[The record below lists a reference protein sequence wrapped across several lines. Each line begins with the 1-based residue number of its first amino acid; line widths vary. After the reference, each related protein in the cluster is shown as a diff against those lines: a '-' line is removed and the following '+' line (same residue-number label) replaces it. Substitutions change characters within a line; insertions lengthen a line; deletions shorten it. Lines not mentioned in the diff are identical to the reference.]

1 MTPVA
6 VKLAAVQARI
16 AAAAARS
23 GRNPSAIRLLPISK
37 TVPADRLREAIA
49 SGMTDFG
56 ENRVQEAV
64 AKAGFLGTSLTDP
77 TAPRWVIVGHLQTNK
92 AKLAVS
98 FADEFQALD
107 SVRLAAALDRAL
119 MAVGKSLRV
128 FVQVNT
134 SGEDT
139 KFGLEPAAL
148 APFLK
153 ELRAFDTL
161 QPAGLMTLAAFTPD
175 IERVRACFRMLRALG
190 ADFAN
195 AYSRPPELS
204 MGMSGDFEA
213 AIEEGATV
221 VRVGQAIFG
230 ARSTSDA
237 EYWPGFAPDGQP
249 G

>member
-6 VKLAAVQARI
+6 VNLAAVQARI
-16 AAAAARS
+16 AAAAARA
-23 GRNPSAIRLLPISK
+23 GRDPSSIRLLPISK
-37 TVPADRLREAIA
+37 TVPAERLREAIA
-49 SGMTDFG
+49 GGVTDFG
-56 ENRVQEAV
+56 ENRVQEAA
-64 AKAGFLGTSLTDP
+64 AKAGLLGTSLSDP
-77 TAPRWVIVGHLQTNK
+77 AAPRWVIVGHLQTNK

-107 SVRLAAALDRAL
+107 SLRLAAALDRAL
-119 MAVGKSLRV
+119 AATGRSLRV

-134 SGEDT
+134 SGENT
-139 KFGLEPAAL
+139 KFGLEPATL

-161 QPAGLMTLAAFTPD
+161 QPVGLMTLAAFTPD
-175 IERVRACFRMLRALG
+175 PERVRACFRLLRALG
-190 ADFAN
+190 ADFAD

-204 MGMSGDFEA
+204 MGMSGDFDA

-230 ARSTSDA
+230 ARPTNDA
-237 EYWPGFAPDGQP
+237 AYWPGLVP